1 MRASGVP
8 DGRRTRRRVP
18 SRRWLSKG
26 KRQSNRHFGFGGG
39 VQLTKR
45 WFKVTRMAEG
55 PSGAGALALSY
66 YKNERSAEARGWLL
80 LKEATRI
87 MGVTP
92 TCFVVEHPKRS
103 YILYTATR
111 EDLKRWVDGL
121 TVMCRMAKA
130 AGAAARRGAA
140 KRDA

>member
-1 MRASGVP
+1 MRRSPGGGGGGDEGPAKGGAEP
-8 DGRRTRRRVP
+8 ALAG
-18 SRRWLSKG
+18 WLSKG
-26 KRQSNRHFGFGGG
+26 KRQSTRHFGFGGG

-66 YKNERSAEARGWLL
+66 YKNERSYEARGWLL

-92 TCFVVEHPKRS
+92 TCFVSSDVDSRVTRHCEH
-103 YILYTATR
+103 
-111 EDLKRWVDGL
+111 
-121 TVMCRMAKA
+121 
-130 AGAAARRGAA
+130 GA
-140 KRDA
+140 